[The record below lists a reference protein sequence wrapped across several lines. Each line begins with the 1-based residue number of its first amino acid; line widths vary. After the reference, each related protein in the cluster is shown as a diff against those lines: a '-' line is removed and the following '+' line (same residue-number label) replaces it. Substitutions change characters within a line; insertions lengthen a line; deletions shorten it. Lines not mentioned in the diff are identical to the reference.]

1 MDIDAARW
9 TGRPIVA
16 AAAGLSVCGAIVV
29 LLATHWGIGTSV
41 DSIAY
46 LQGARAL
53 AAGTGEPALVQHA
66 PLYSFLLAGGAA
78 LGLDPMDGA
87 RWLNAFTLGA
97 NIYLVGF
104 LIRGAVTN
112 APWLSVLGSA
122 LMLVLSPMLVVH
134 VTALSEPVFLTC
146 ILVAF
151 WLLSRYLDEPST
163 GRLLSAAAVMSL
175 ALLARYAGAAA
186 VLTGAIGI
194 LAMAP
199 RPLPARI
206 RSGIV
211 FCAVAVLPM
220 AAWMVRNMLVASTV
234 TGRELAFH
242 PFDRGHVWQA
252 LYTMSGWLLIPPSA
266 PNIIRF
272 AVWLGLAGLVSVVA
286 VRAVR
291 AATPVPTL
299 VRVLALFIVTYG
311 AFLIASISFL
321 DANTPLDDR
330 ILLPVLAIAL
340 VLGAYVLDSW
350 WPSLRR
356 APLLAGAVM
365 TIVLLLVAGHGVKA
379 AEVAVRGYER
389 GWGFTSADWR
399 QSPTLARLAELDPDV
414 PVYSNAPEIVYLH
427 ARRDARGLPRTRFL
441 MNQQPNQAF
450 GAEMEA
456 VAETVRASCGVVAYL
471 RNLSQQSMPGE
482 AETGERLSLDLL
494 AETPDGVIWGVKSCR
509 P

>member
-1 MDIDAARW
+1 M
-9 TGRPIVA
+9 A
-16 AAAGLSVCGAIVV
+16 AAAGLSLCGAIVV

-53 AAGTGEPALVQHA
+53 AAGSGEPALVQHA
-66 PLYSFLLAGGAA
+66 PLYSFLLAAGAA
-78 LGLDPMDGA
+78 LGVDPMDGA
-87 RWLNAFTLGA
+87 RWLNALTLGA

-104 LIRGAVTN
+104 LIRRSVTH

-151 WLLSRYLDEPST
+151 WLLSRYLDAPST
-163 GRLLSAAAVMSL
+163 ARLVSAAAVMSL

-199 RPLPARI
+199 RPRLERVW
-206 RSGIV
+206 SSV
-211 FCAVAVLPM
+211 LFSAVAIVPM
-220 AAWMVRNMLVASTV
+220 AMWMVRNMLVASTV

-266 PNIIRF
+266 PNAIRF
-272 AVWLGLAGLVSVVA
+272 AVWLALAGLATIVA

-291 AATPVPTL
+291 AATPVPSL
-299 VRVLALFIVTYG
+299 VRLLALFIVTYG
-311 AFLIASISFL
+311 AFLVASITFL

-340 VLGAYVLDSW
+340 VLGAYVLDSY

-356 APLLAGAVM
+356 APLLAAGVM
-365 TIVLLLVAGHGVKA
+365 TLVLLVTAGHGLKA
-379 AEVAVRGYER
+379 AEVAARGYEQ
-389 GWGFTSADWR
+389 GWGFTSAAWR
-399 QSPTLARLAELDPDV
+399 QSPTLARVAQLGVDLPI
-414 PVYSNAPEIVYLH
+414 YSNAPEIVYLH
-427 ARRDARGLPRTRFL
+427 ARREARGLPRTRFL

-450 GAEMEA
+450 GTEMNA
-456 VAETVRASCGVVAYL
+456 VAETVRASCGVVVYL
-471 RNLSQQSMPGE
+471 RNLSQQSMPTESE
-482 AETGERLSLDLL
+482 ASERLSLDLL
-494 AETPDGVIWGVKSCR
+494 EETPDGVIWGVKSCR